1 MKHMIANPAIAATY
15 ANIFG
20 TTALSQ
26 LSQGFSADTE
36 LALYKAL
43 SAYPDAMRPLA
54 IIKTM
59 TKPHPDLNAL
69 RELVGENAEQLDR
82 ERIQTVKDV
91 GFTDVVNAVE
101 GNLNAWDDLP
111 ALAQWNIHCRVE
123 DALNRSRDRYLSW
136 YVSNPSA
143 ANKSRFDRFN
153 EGVEAIKKITDTL
166 YEELKDDLQEA
177 VAEGKTVRGA
187 AFEEAA

>member
-1 MKHMIANPAIAATY
+1 MNHMIANPAIAATY

-54 IIKTM
+54 IVKTM
-59 TKPHPDLNAL
+59 TKPHPDINAL
-69 RELVGENAEQLDR
+69 RELVGENAEQMDR
-82 ERIQTVKDV
+82 DRIQTVKDV

-101 GNLNAWDDLP
+101 GNLKAWNDLP

-123 DALNRSRDRYLSW
+123 DALNRSRERYLGW
-136 YVSNPSA
+136 YVSNPSLT
-143 ANKSRFDRFN
+143 NKARFERFN
-153 EGVEAIKKITDTL
+153 EATETIKEITDTL
-166 YEELKDDLQEA
+166 YEELKDELHEA
-177 VAEGKTVRGA
+177 LAEGKNVRDLP
-187 AFEEAA
+187 EAA